1 MSALIASRAAFLSS
15 FTLAIAAS
23 FSSFVAALL
32 PLIFSICAVAVC
44 VTASIAGCLLRFTIT
59 V

>member
-1 MSALIASRAAFLSS
+1 MPALIASIAACLSL

-23 FSSFVAALL
+23 FSSLVAAVL
-32 PLIFSICAVAVC
+32 PLIFSICAVAAC